1 MQAVSHSIDQSINQS
16 INHSIHSRVLLEKL
30 QTAQLVKKNH
40 AFYGTQRYT
49 IAFQTAQPRPEPKEK
64 FC

>member
-1 MQAVSHSIDQSINQS
+1 MQAVSHSIDQSNNQS

-40 AFYGTQRYT
+40 AIYGT
-49 IAFQTAQPRPEPKEK
+49 QTAQPRPEPK
-64 FC
+64 